1 MAAGLGP
8 LSYQSIT
15 YIVPSLERT
24 GGSPNSTAGSQFG
37 DLLIVCLGGF
47 CADLL
52 LLFGFGFALFVFLIS
67 VFFPLSRIYIS
78 FFI

>member
-1 MAAGLGP
+1 MAASLGP

-24 GGSPNSTAGSQFG
+24 GGSPNPTAGSQFG
-37 DLLIVCLGGF
+37 DIFIVCLGGF

-52 LLFGFGFALFVFLIS
+52 LLVVEFGFALFFLFP
-67 VFFPLSRIYIS
+67 FFFSLCPG
-78 FFI
+78 